1 MALLQCERMALPTG
15 IGLNCLLKV
24 VYLPS
29 LLSIV
34 YKQDILDS
42 DDSLFFSSKKKR
54 KKRKEKSKE
63 KRKKKEKK
71 RGGRRKTRAV
81 FE

>member
-54 KKRKEKSKE
+54 KKKKRKKQRKKKE
-63 KRKKKEKK
+63 KRKKK
-71 RGGRRKTRAV
+71 RRKKKDKSRV
-81 FE
+81 